1 MKRLIV
7 IIVPVLLFFS
17 TALAQSSGREALVQQ
32 AEWYIASFQLNDS
45 TAQQFKSTYFAYAK
59 DMRAI
64 QMKYAHERSTS
75 DQEMTDEE
83 IEQRILDTFAMS
95 RAILNLREQYY
106 HRFRRILPPSQINAI
121 FEGEKARRAQLKK

>member
-1 MKRLIV
+1 MKRLIA
-7 IIVPVLLFFS
+7 IIIPVLLSFS

-45 TAQQFKSTYFAYAK
+45 VAQLFKKTYYSYAR

-64 QMKYAHERSTS
+64 QMEYTHARPAD
-75 DQEMTDEE
+75 DQVLTDDE
-83 IEQRILDTFAMS
+83 IEERILDNFAMS
-95 RAILNLREQYY
+95 RSILNLREQYY
-106 HRFRRILPPSQINAI
+106 HKFRQILIPSQINAI